1 MLLGL
6 QTGSHMVHRWATW
19 ALQRS
24 KRGLQEES
32 ILEGLLWT
40 SLMYSYV
47 AKVHFHH
54 LWPDIWHKIEKPPTR
69 FVPFW
74 LAWWWPTTSM
84 LRGGR
89 WWSEVLASLP
99 SLNSWYTAGIQLQ
112 QGLPGLSKLCLAYA
126 NSKHPQNITKPLCN
140 VTWWKFKNFQNFD
153 GSPKVN
159 DFTLFVCVKRDHRL
173 PRGVLFC
180 RSAISPADNHYFFR
194 MVFEIG
200 RRHVQ
205 RDLCM
210 SHVCG
215 KCKCPW
221 WVPAQHILYH
231 PDSSCIFQECLVMSS
246 HLFAQMYATLLHWTL
261 HEKCCVAVRQRYKIL
276 NPDKLRGS
284 YGKSASEFFW
294 GSPQCHKLVS
304 NSTISGETDA
314 PWKTWYCDTESF
326 MLNV

>member
-24 KRGLQEES
+24 KRGFQEES

-47 AKVHFHH
+47 AKVHFDH

-159 DFTLFVCVKRDHRL
+159 DFSLFVCVKRDHRL

-180 RSAISPADNHYFFR
+180 TSAISPADNHYFFR

-215 KCKCPW
+215 KCKWPW

-231 PDSSCIFQECLVMSS
+231 PAFFIIFQECLVIYSLKCM
-246 HLFAQMYATLLHWTL
+246 LHCYTERYMKNVVVPLCDRGTRSWTL
-261 HEKCCVAVRQRYKIL
+261 TNSEGVTESLRLNFSEDPHNEK
-276 NPDKLRGS
+276 
-284 YGKSASEFFW
+284 
-294 GSPQCHKLVS
+294 KLVS
-304 NSTISGETDA
+304 ISTIFRWDGCA
-314 PWKTWYCDTESF
+314 VKNVILWYWTF
-326 MLNV
+326 HA